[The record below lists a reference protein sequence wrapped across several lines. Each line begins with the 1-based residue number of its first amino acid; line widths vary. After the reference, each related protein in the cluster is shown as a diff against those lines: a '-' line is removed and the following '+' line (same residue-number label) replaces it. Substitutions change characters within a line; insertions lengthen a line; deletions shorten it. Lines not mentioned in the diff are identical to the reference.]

1 MYVAG
6 GGDRGP
12 PNAAAAGRGGAGAA
26 GPYARVP
33 EEGEETEVSSLISSL

>member
-33 EEGEETEVSSLISSL
+33 EEGGEMEFSSRISLL